1 MTGKTQISRKDKIM
15 IRINQVKLSIFDCGE
30 EKLKKKCAQILKTEP
45 HSIRKLRVVRRS
57 ADARKKDDILFS
69 YIVDVK
75 LSDSVTGPNAE
86 TEKAYIKKLKNRDVC
101 YEETIPLRISYPEEP
116 PFTDR
121 PVVVGAGPCG
131 LFCALILAEAG
142 LHPIVIERGSKIED
156 RAAAVEEFFMTGAM
170 DPETNVQFGEG
181 GAGAFSDGKLNT
193 SVKGQGS
200 YIRYVLETFRR
211 FGAEEDILYDAKPH
225 IGTDML
231 LEIVKNMRE
240 EIKRLGGEF
249 LFDTKVTGFR
259 LSEDKKSIKGVIAR
273 GKQGDVVTGT
283 AHCVLAIGH
292 SARDTFE
299 LLHNEY
305 NIPMEKKP
313 FAMGIRIQHPQD
325 MIDRALYGDTRL
337 DEKKRILG
345 PSPYKL
351 THKAS
356 GGRGVYSFCMCPGGY
371 VVNSSSEEGMLCV
384 NGMSYSDRGG
394 ENANS
399 AIVVN
404 VTAEDMKGD
413 DPLAGMKLQREIES
427 AAYRAGNGNIPME
440 TYGDF
445 KAGNTEPRDIGEVLP
460 AVKGYTNMAD
470 VRALFPEFIGDAI
483 VEGIEAFSRMIP
495 GFNRADALICGP
507 ETRTSSPVRILRDEG
522 FESSIKGLYPAGEG
536 AGYAGGIT
544 SAAIDGIKTAEK
556 LLNR

>member
-1 MTGKTQISRKDKIM
+1 M

-142 LHPIVIERGSKIED
+142 LHPIVIERGSKVED
-156 RAAAVEEFFMTGAM
+156 RAAAVEEFFMTGAL

-404 VTAEDMKGD
+404 VAAEDMKGD

-470 VRALFPEFIGDAI
+470 VRALFPGFIGDAI